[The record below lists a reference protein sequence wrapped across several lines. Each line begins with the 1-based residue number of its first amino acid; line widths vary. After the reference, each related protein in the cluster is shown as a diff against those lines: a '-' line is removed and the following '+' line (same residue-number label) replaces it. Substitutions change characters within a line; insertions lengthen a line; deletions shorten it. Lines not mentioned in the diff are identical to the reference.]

1 MKHLGAASAGLLL
14 VLMLTAALAGCGK
27 SVSSAG
33 AEAPD
38 MHIDFENGQPI
49 RTGTEQQFYR
59 VEQGQSGELQI
70 SVHTESGSLQITVA
84 PTDAPDRF
92 CYRGMDL
99 PTSDFSVILSE
110 PGEYQVWIE
119 ADHFMGNYAFQWT
132 VS

>member
-1 MKHLGAASAGLLL
+1 MILSFVWAGL
-14 VLMLTAALAGCGK
+14 AALGLLCAMVWYNGG
-27 SVSSAG
+27 VVIG
-33 AEAPD
+33 ASPEALLSLTV
-38 MHIDFENGQPI
+38 
-49 RTGTEQQFYR
+49 TGSLKQMM
-59 VEQGQSGELQI
+59 

-110 PGEYQVWIE
+110 PGEYQVWIA

-132 VS
+132 AS